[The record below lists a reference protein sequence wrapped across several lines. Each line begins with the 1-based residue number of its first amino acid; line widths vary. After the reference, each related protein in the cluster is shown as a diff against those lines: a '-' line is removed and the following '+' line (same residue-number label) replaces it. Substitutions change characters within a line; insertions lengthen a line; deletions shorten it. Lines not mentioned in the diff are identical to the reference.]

1 MGLTSLI
8 SGKWQE
14 GSGNWE
20 AVTGKWAAVERVE
33 RQAAS
38 HLICILS
45 SNDKAKES
53 NERFP
58 PFHCSATNLVR
69 IDALRK

>member
-8 SGKWQE
+8 SGKW
-14 GSGNWE
+14 E
-20 AVTGKWAAVERVE
+20 AGTGKWAVEIGVE

-45 SNDKAKES
+45 SNDKAKEP

-58 PFHCSATNLVR
+58 PFHCSATTISGRAESGSL
-69 IDALRK
+69 